1 MMHTIVIRQELLRDH
16 PELAHGVYRAF
27 CQAKD
32 AAAERYRQSRRLY
45 QVQTMIPWMN
55 ALVDRN
61 GEDFPEDWWPYGIA
75 ANRAAL
81 DTCLRYHYQQGLTS
95 RQWRIE
101 DVFAAE
107 LLDT

>member
-1 MMHTIVIRQELLRDH
+1 M
-16 PELAHGVYRAF
+16 AVYRAF
-27 CQAKD
+27 SRSKD
-32 AAAERYRQSRRLY
+32 AAAERYGQGRRLY
-45 QVQTMIPWMN
+45 QVQTMIPWTN

-61 GEDFPEDWWPYGIA
+61 GEELPEDWWPYGIA
-75 ANRAAL
+75 ANRADL

-101 DVFAAE
+101 DVVAPE